1 MPSMDEMGRTKYDE
15 MKEDGKMG
23 PYRLEGYWQ
32 EKGQFF
38 KEEEHFCQ
46 NVLFIRVRKMI
57 KLLFPAFVLTK
68 EYLGKDK
75 CSEITPEY
83 MVALKEEIDAMR
95 KRNQQAEMYL
105 TEMVGNRLMV
115 SKEILSLFVH

>member
-1 MPSMDEMGRTKYDE
+1 
-15 MKEDGKMG
+15 
-23 PYRLEGYWQ
+23 
-32 EKGQFF
+32 
-38 KEEEHFCQ
+38 
-46 NVLFIRVRKMI
+46 MI

-95 KRNQQAEMYL
+95 KETIQQAEMYQ

>member
-1 MPSMDEMGRTKYDE
+1 
-15 MKEDGKMG
+15 
-23 PYRLEGYWQ
+23 
-32 EKGQFF
+32 
-38 KEEEHFCQ
+38 
-46 NVLFIRVRKMI
+46 MI

-95 KRNQQAEMYL
+95 KRNPTAEMYL